1 MSENQKE
8 EQVIT
13 NNQSTQHNQSNQA
26 NQDNQKKSGDTSQAP
41 PVIHESKIPTE
52 VPKKHNVEEQERS
65 HKTPVA
71 EQEEEEENQQ
81 KNEEKEVST
90 PVANEKQHD
99 TQDAK

>member
-13 NNQSTQHNQSNQA
+13 NNQSSQHNQSNKS
-26 NQDNQKKSGDTSQAP
+26 NQENQKKSGDTSQVP

-71 EQEEEEENQQ
+71 EQEEQEENQQ
-81 KNEEKEVST
+81 ENEEKEVST
-90 PVANEKQHD
+90 PVMNEKQRE